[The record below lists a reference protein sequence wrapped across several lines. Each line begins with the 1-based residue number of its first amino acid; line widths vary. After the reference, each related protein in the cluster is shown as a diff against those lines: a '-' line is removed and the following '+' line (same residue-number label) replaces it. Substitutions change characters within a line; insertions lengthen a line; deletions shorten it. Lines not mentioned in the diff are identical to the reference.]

1 MKIFKINGIILKKK
15 EYGENNLLVT
25 IFSKEIGKILAMA
38 YGITK
43 SKKRNLA
50 AYNPMNIVEFTISKK
65 NNFYSIKEASI
76 VKVFKNILKD
86 IEKLEI
92 SLYILDSINKI
103 YDESV
108 ENQIFFN
115 KLSDILSYIDEIV
128 NLKDGYKYYILMA
141 FLHRIMVEHG
151 IYGTSEVK
159 SLLKKELFLEYKKI
173 LILNK
178 NLNFQ
183 KKVEQHKDSLKKI
196 VIIFEKYINMQLQ
209 VELNM
214 QKFILEGFYGKQKNC

>member
-1 MKIFKINGIILKKK
+1 M
-15 EYGENNLLVT
+15 
-25 IFSKEIGKILAMA
+25 
-38 YGITK
+38 
-43 SKKRNLA
+43 
-50 AYNPMNIVEFTISKK
+50 
-65 NNFYSIKEASI
+65 
-76 VKVFKNILKD
+76 
-86 IEKLEI
+86 
-92 SLYILDSINKI
+92 
-103 YDESV
+103 
-108 ENQIFFN
+108 
-115 KLSDILSYIDEIV
+115 SDILSYIDEIV

-173 LILNK
+173 LILSK

-214 QKFILEGFYGKQKNC
+214 QKFILEGFYGKQKNCWLYSDGYNLFGSKIK